1 MSPEKIIVIWFQ
13 IIMLLHNSYQPEI
26 PKRVFGVG
34 GGERE
39 GCEVRQ

>member
-1 MSPEKIIVIWFQ
+1 
-13 IIMLLHNSYQPEI
+13 MLLHNSYQLEI

-34 GGERE
+34 GGGGGERE

>member
-1 MSPEKIIVIWFQ
+1 
-13 IIMLLHNSYQPEI
+13 MLLHNSYQLEI

-34 GGERE
+34 GGGGGGGERE

>member
-1 MSPEKIIVIWFQ
+1 
-13 IIMLLHNSYQPEI
+13 MLLHNSYQLEI

-39 GCEVRQ
+39 GGGGSDIFLFLYIIKGG